1 MDAERGAKK
10 GAPCSSVSSAKLVPL
25 LPQRR
30 FRKLVSTLP
39 LPDPLSPKQGE
50 VRVIFPYA
58 LPTLKLKEDP
68 DFEDGRGHRSGN
80 VSSLLN
86 PSIPSQQ
93 SARKWRPKP
102 TTAWN

>member
-1 MDAERGAKK
+1 MLCSKVDFADVTKLTDQLNELIKK
-10 GAPCSSVSSAKLVPL
+10 EITFVNHLNTEFFPVG
-25 LPQRR
+25 
-30 FRKLVSTLP
+30 
-39 LPDPLSPKQGE
+39 GGME
-50 VRVIFPYA
+50 VREIQSMRRTQ
-58 LPTLKLKEDP
+58 PTVA